1 MGVASSHQSDRNSDA
16 TQLSNILKDEM
27 ERQIALKNLQFETEQ
42 AVKKA
47 KSEESFVWEI
57 LAASTTLAGILF
69 QAHLTKNR
77 AYAIPVIPIVMYIGY
92 RWDEIYG
99 TTSQK
104 IKTDAEKLYKTKRE
118 LLKPVGGPI
127 TFEEIER
134 RRMAWKQNSFAR
146 T

>member
-1 MGVASSHQSDRNSDA
+1 MSSSHYSDQ

-47 KSEESFVWEI
+47 KSQDSFVWE
-57 LAASTTLAGILF
+57 SLAGITTVAGTIF
-69 QAHLTKNR
+69 QAHATKNR
-77 AYAIPVIPIVMYIGY
+77 AFAIPIVPIVMYIGW

-99 TTSQK
+99 TTSGK
-104 IKTDAEKLYKTKRE
+104 IKADAEKLYQQKRH

-127 TFEEIER
+127 TLEELDQ
-134 RRMAWKQNSFAR
+134 RRMAWKH
-146 T
+146 